1 MELREYWNIIR
12 RRWWLPA
19 AITLVALVA
28 STAVGLRGAAA
39 YKTDMRVAIST
50 IPTPD
55 PNAVLYYDPI
65 YYSNL
70 DSEYLAD
77 DMSELLTSRA
87 FADEVKRELATSSTP
102 FDVDP
107 LTIVNAT
114 RTKKTHRFIDITLTT
129 STFEEGDMLAGSIS
143 RILAD
148 PAHLAIYL
156 KALTAYNTQMVVVTP
171 PVTHRANTV
180 LGLIS
185 EIGLRT
191 LIGLFVGIAAA
202 ILVDYI
208 DPSVRSRQEAEA
220 VLQLPVLGEIPRTR
234 RGVAACARCED
245 RSDRIRGS
253 ADAARTLVDSARSSR
268 PGGRGGVCV

>member
-1 MELREYWNIIR
+1 MELREYWNIVR
-12 RRWWLPA
+12 CRWWLPA
-19 AITLVALVA
+19 AITLVALIA
-28 STAVGLRGAAA
+28 STAVGLRGATA

-55 PNAVLYYDPI
+55 PNSVLYYDPI

-87 FADEVKRELATSSTP
+87 FADDVKRELATSSTP

-107 LTIVNAT
+107 ITIVNAT

-129 STFEEGDMLAGSIS
+129 STFEEGDMIAGSIG

-156 KALTAYNTQMVVVTP
+156 KALTAYNTQMIVVTP
-171 PVTHRANTV
+171 PATHRANTPI
-180 LGLIS
+180 GLIS
-185 EIGLRT
+185 DIALRT
-191 LIGLFVGIAAA
+191 LIGLLVGIG
-202 ILVDYI
+202 LVFLFDYV
-208 DPSVRSRQEAEA
+208 DPSIRSRQEAEA
-220 VLQLPVLGEIPRTR
+220 VLRMQVLGEIPRTR
-234 RGVAACARCED
+234 RGVVA
-245 RSDRIRGS
+245 
-253 ADAARTLVDSARSSR
+253 
-268 PGGRGGVCV
+268 

>member
-12 RRWWLPA
+12 RRWWLPV
-19 AITLVALVA
+19 AITVVALIA

-39 YKTDMRVAIST
+39 YKTDMRLAVST

-55 PNAVLYYDPI
+55 PNAVLYYDPT

-87 FADEVKRELATSSTP
+87 FADEVTAEMATASTP
-102 FDVDP
+102 STVDP

-129 STFEEGDMLAGSIS
+129 STFEEGDLIAQSIG
-143 RILAD
+143 RILSD
-148 PAHLAIYL
+148 PAHVAVYL
-156 KALTAYNTQMVVVTP
+156 KALTAYNTQMVMVTP

-185 EIGLRT
+185 EIALRT
-191 LIGLFVGIAAA
+191 VISLLVGIGLAFLI
-202 ILVDYI
+202 DYV
-208 DPSVRSRQEAEA
+208 DPSVRTRQEAEA
-220 VLQLPVLGEIPRTR
+220 VLQMPVLGEIPRTR
-234 RGVAACARCED
+234 RGVVA
-245 RSDRIRGS
+245 
-253 ADAARTLVDSARSSR
+253 
-268 PGGRGGVCV
+268 

>member
-1 MELREYWNIIR
+1 LELREYWNIVR

-19 AITLVALVA
+19 AITLVALIA
-28 STAVGLRGAAA
+28 STVVGVRGAAA
-39 YKTDMRVAIST
+39 YKTDMRLAVST

-55 PNAVLYYDPI
+55 PNSVLYYDPI

-102 FDVDP
+102 VDIDP

-129 STFEEGDMLAGSIS
+129 ATFEEGELIAGSIS
-143 RILAD
+143 RILND

-156 KALTAYNTQMVVVTP
+156 KALTAYNTQMVMVTP
-171 PVTHRANTV
+171 PVTHRANTLV
-180 LGLIS
+180 GLIS

-191 LIGLFVGIAAA
+191 VIGLLVGIGLAFL
-202 ILVDYI
+202 IDYV

-220 VLQLPVLGEIPRTR
+220 VLQMPVLGEIPRTR
-234 RGVAACARCED
+234 RGVVA
-245 RSDRIRGS
+245 
-253 ADAARTLVDSARSSR
+253 
-268 PGGRGGVCV
+268 